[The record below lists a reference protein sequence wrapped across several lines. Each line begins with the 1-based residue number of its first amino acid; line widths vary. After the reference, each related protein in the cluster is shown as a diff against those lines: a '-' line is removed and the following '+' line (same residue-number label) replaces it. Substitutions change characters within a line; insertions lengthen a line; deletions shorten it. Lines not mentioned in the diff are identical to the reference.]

1 MIQQYIINRVSL
13 NRNAHKIRLY
23 IDCLTE
29 MSPPGTHRLSPARNG
44 SIFTTA
50 LPILLLQIKRTDG
63 ILVFLFSLLILLV
76 FFLTSQI
83 G

>member
-23 IDCLTE
+23 TDCLTE
-29 MSPPGTHRLSPARNG
+29 MSPPGTHRLSPAGNG
-44 SIFTTA
+44 SIFTIA

-63 ILVFLFSLLILLV
+63 ILFFLFSLDL
-76 FFLTSQI
+76 FY
-83 G
+83 